1 MSIISSRELWE
12 EVIRDLITFRKY
24 TKEEAK
30 EWLSEYEEDLISAMW
45 NEYSFFIEQHAEYK
59 GT

>member
-1 MSIISSRELWE
+1 MSIINDKELKE
-12 EVIRDLITFRKY
+12 EVILDLINFRGY
-24 TKEEAK
+24 TKEEAE